1 MENGKHRPIRTCVV
15 CRNRFYQDE
24 LNRIQC
30 INKKLVLFTGIGR
43 SFYVC
48 NSCKENKKFINYIA
62 KKCNIAKNEAKEMI
76 NNFPFSI
83 LH

>member
-1 MENGKHRPIRTCVV
+1 MENGKPIRMCIV
-15 CRNRFYQDE
+15 CKRRFPQHT
-24 LNRIQC
+24 LQRLQC
-30 INKKLVLFTGIGR
+30 EKQKLISFSGRGR

-48 NSCKENKKFINYIA
+48 KDCIFKKEFVKKISFLCKISKE
-62 KKCNIAKNEAKEMI
+62 EAKEMI